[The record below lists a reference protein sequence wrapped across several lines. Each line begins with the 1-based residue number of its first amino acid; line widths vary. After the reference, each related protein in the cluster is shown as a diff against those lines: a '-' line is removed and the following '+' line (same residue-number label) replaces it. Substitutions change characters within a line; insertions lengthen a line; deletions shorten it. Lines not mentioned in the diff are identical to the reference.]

1 MIEQIRSYYIPKRT
15 ELVDSDFLEFEEEM
29 SSEIDQD
36 LIVKL
41 LALREKSTNFVEF
54 PNPHNSILLYV
65 TGLTSQFSQERSR
78 ADTIGGSPPDIDI
91 DFDALERYKA
101 INWVINS
108 WGREQVAAI
117 ITHGKF
123 KPKSVVKDWYRVT
136 EGSNE
141 DKARLLKA
149 IPPAIFGKEPTLDE
163 LVYGDLDKG
172 DDSKGYMPNPWIVEE
187 TDKFEEWLAS
197 ARKLENMVKTFG
209 VHAAGIVISNEPIS
223 NIVPIWAKGEKEM
236 QSNGMNKKVQRW
248 ITQYDMGEVEELG
261 LIKFDFLSIDNLSV
275 MKECARLIK
284 ESYGI
289 SIDPYAIPDGD
300 KRTYKMLH
308 QGLLTG
314 IFQMETGGVAE
325 SLIRRIKPMNVE
337 EVSDISALNRPGPLA
352 AGLDQQYIDNKNN
365 GYAPHDLPPAVAEI
379 LSGTYWTLV
388 YQEQV
393 MRITSELAGFTL
405 RESDDIRRAMGK
417 KKKKVLA
424 GYEVPFVKGCI
435 EKGLTE
441 DFARKLWK
449 TLLGFADY
457 CFNKSHSIA
466 YSMITYICAWMK
478 ANYPVEF
485 FAALMSVRSQSMQ
498 PKDWAQKAPEY
509 VNEAKLLDVHIHS
522 PSVNASGL
530 SFTIQKNEV
539 YFGLSAIRNCGKTA
553 SRCITGARGKT
564 KFTDVENFVT
574 RVNTTKV
581 NTKVFQALV
590 HAGAFDRLG
599 YNRQELIEKT
609 QEIYDY
615 VKSLVAH
622 AEREQEIIVRT
633 TEIAAILPLIEE
645 RDELR
650 IKLKASLRKRN
661 PGKELTEEE
670 SQRLEFLNDS
680 GLKRKIVL
688 KSKEKSEFPELQRT
702 KRIKIS
708 VVQLMKQA
716 EYIGCYIGQ
725 HPVPIVFPSRTRLAQ
740 LELGHK
746 DKAAGIIS
754 SIKVIVDKN
763 GRKMAFMEIGD
774 GSAIAEVIIFAST
787 FAKFDKPPEPGEMVD
802 VFGKVD
808 STDPI
813 KLIAFSIKVHRST
826 YGET

>member
-1 MIEQIRSYYIPKRT
+1 MIEQIRDHYMQTRI

-29 SSEIDQD
+29 TSDTDQS
-36 LIVKL
+36 LIGRL
-41 LALREKSTNFVEF
+41 LAHRKTEAIKL

-65 TGLTSQFSQERSR
+65 TGLTDDFDQGLAR
-78 ADTIGGSPPDIDI
+78 ADTSGGSPPDIDI

-101 INWVINS
+101 INWVIDS

-136 EGSNE
+136 ESNPD
-141 DKARLLKA
+141 DKRRLLKA
-149 IPPAIFGKEPTLDE
+149 IPQAIFGKEPTLDE
-163 LVYGDLDKG
+163 VIYGDLDKG
-172 DDSKGYMPNPWIVEE
+172 DKSKGYPPNLWIEE
-187 TDKFEEWLAS
+187 DSDAFGDWLKA

-209 VHAAGIVISNEPIS
+209 VHAAGLVISNNPIS
-223 NIVPIWAKGEKEM
+223 DVVPVWAKTEKEM
-236 QSNGMNKKVQRW
+236 QSNGLNKKVQRW

-284 ESYGI
+284 ETTGTV
-289 SIDPYAIPDGD
+289 IDPYAIPDGD
-300 KRTYKMLH
+300 ERTYKMLH

-325 SLIRRIKPMNVE
+325 GLIRRIKPINIE
-337 EVSDISALNRPGPLA
+337 EISDISALNRPGPLT
-352 AGLDQQYIDNKNN
+352 AGLDNQYIENKNN
-365 GYAPHDLPPAVAEI
+365 GYPPHDLPESVAEI

-417 KKKKVLA
+417 KKVKILA
-424 GYEVPFVKGCI
+424 RYEVPFIAGCI
-435 EKGLTE
+435 DKGLTE
-441 DFARKLWK
+441 KFAKGLWK
-449 TLLGFADY
+449 TLIGFADY
-457 CFNKSHSIA
+457 CFNKSHSVA
-466 YSMITYICAWMK
+466 YSFITYICAWMK
-478 ANYPVEF
+478 ANYPVQF

-509 VNEAKLLDVHIHS
+509 VNEAKFLDVHIHS

-530 SFTIQKNEV
+530 SFTIKDNEV
-539 YFGLSAIRNCGKTA
+539 YFGLNAIRDCGRTA
-553 SRCITGARGKT
+553 SRCVTRARGKT
-564 KFTDVENFVT
+564 NFKDVEDFVT
-574 RVNTTKV
+574 RVNTSKV

-599 YNRQELIEKT
+599 YHRNELIEKT
-609 QEIYDY
+609 PEIYAY
-615 VKSLVAH
+615 TKGIVAN
-622 AEREQEIIVRT
+622 AERTQEIIVREA
-633 TEIAAILPLIEE
+633 EIKAILPLIEE

-650 IKLKASLRKRN
+650 IRQKASMRKRK
-661 PGKELTEEE
+661 PGPELSEEE
-670 SQRLEFLNDS
+670 LQRLEYLNDS
-680 GLKRKIVL
+680 KLKRKVVL
-688 KSKEKSEFPELQRT
+688 KPKEKPEFPELRRSR
-702 KRIKIS
+702 RIKIS

-725 HPVPIVFPSRTRLAQ
+725 HPVPIVYPSHTRLAH

-746 DKAAGIIS
+746 DKVAGIVS
-754 SIKVIVDKN
+754 TIKVITDKN
-763 GRKMAFMEIGD
+763 GRQMAFMEIGD
-774 GSAIAEVIIFAST
+774 GTALAEVIIFAST
-787 FAKFDKPPEPGEMVD
+787 FGKLTDIPEPGEMVD

-808 STDPI
+808 STDPV
-813 KLIAFSIKVHRST
+813 KLIGFSIRLNRST
-826 YGET
+826 T